1 MWKGSAPH
9 RRLRRCVIKLQKVV
23 TKVRERLH
31 RVWRTHSERVATD
44 ATYWAAFAAAVMSVC
59 EVVTKDPRLLALWA
73 ALTRL
78 YVSVSRTV
86 RSPWEATED
95 WL

>member
-9 RRLRRCVIKLQKVV
+9 RGLRRCSVKMQKVV
-23 TKVRERLH
+23 TKGRERLH
-31 RVWRTHSERVATD
+31 SIWQAHRDRMATD
-44 ATYWAAFAAAVMSVC
+44 ATYGAAIAAAVLAAC
-59 EVVTKDPRLLALWA
+59 ELVTRDPRLLALWA

-86 RSPWEATED
+86 HPPWEATED